1 MAALQIDVEILAER
15 LAAGDRPFILDVR
28 EPWEFD
34 ICRLEGAVNVPL
46 GQLAGRFDLEAVP
59 DGQQIVVVCHHGMR
73 SLQATM
79 WLRGQ
84 GIASATNLSGGI
96 DRWAQVVAP
105 EMARY

>member
-1 MAALQIDVEILAER
+1 MTALQIEAEALAAR

-34 ICRLEGAVNVPL
+34 LCRLDGAVNIPL
-46 GQLAGRFDLEAVP
+46 GQLTSAFDPAAVAE
-59 DGQQIVVVCHHGMR
+59 GQDIVVVCHHGMR

-79 WLRGQ
+79 WLRRQ
-84 GIASATNLSGGI
+84 GIDTAINLSGGV